1 MAECRWLM
9 LSLSMV
15 ALLGVPL
22 GGWGAPIVIT
32 VASEAQVQGPK
43 ITLGEVAE
51 LQGEPADTVARMRQ
65 VILGQA
71 PSAGVERQL
80 SQSSIVTQLK
90 HQGFALQSVQLQGA
104 PQVRV
109 RRAVQRLDPQ
119 PMEAVVRQALSR
131 RLSQTPRRTSIGD
144 IRGLS
149 TVFVPPGP
157 VQYEVT
163 VPERKALLGP
173 TPFTLAIHVAGKVE
187 KQLNGTAYIAMTQEV
202 VSLVRPVAQD
212 EIITADAV
220 SRTQVQVTHPMRQAV
235 AQPQDVIGKRARRSL
250 AGNVPL
256 STQDVAASPVVHKG
270 DLVRIVLEAPLV
282 KVSTSGEVL
291 EAGKVGDTIRVKNTS
306 SNRQVRAQV
315 IDKQTVRIP
324 L

>member
-1 MAECRWLM
+1 MADRRWLM
-9 LSLSMV
+9 LSLSTV

-22 GGWGAPIVIT
+22 GGWGAPIVIS

-90 HQGFALQSVQLQGA
+90 HQGFAVQSVQLQGA
-104 PQVRV
+104 PQIRV
-109 RRAVQRLDPQ
+109 RRAAQRLDPQ

-131 RLSQTPRRTSIGD
+131 RLPQTPQRTSVGD

-157 VQYEVT
+157 VQYAVT
-163 VPERKALLGP
+163 VPERKAWLGP
-173 TPFTLAIHVAGKVE
+173 TPFRLAIHVAGKVE
-187 KQLNGTAYIAMTQEV
+187 KQLHGTAYIATTQEV

-220 SRTQVQVTHPMRQAV
+220 SRTQVQVTHPIRQAV
-235 AQPQDVIGKRARRSL
+235 TQPQDVIGKRARRSL
-250 AGNVPL
+250 AGNAPL

-270 DLVRIVLEAPLV
+270 DLVRIVLDAPLI
-282 KVSTSGEVL
+282 KVSTAGEVL
-291 EAGKVGDTIRVKNTS
+291 EAGKIGDTIRVKNTS
-306 SNRQVRAQV
+306 SNREVRAQV